1 MNKFDTNELI
11 NCFKMTVDLEGI
23 KKLEEYIKNLEQE
36 NTQLKK
42 QYCER
47 TDCSGRLG
55 NSRKVERLEN
65 TIKELRSWLE
75 EDLKEKYRDAGYR
88 NNIIREVLD
97 KLNELEGG
105 KNE

>member
-1 MNKFDTNELI
+1 MKVIAELYAE
-11 NCFKMTVDLEGI
+11 NDRLER
-23 KKLEEYIKNLEQE
+23 E
-36 NTQLKK
+36 NNQLKK

-65 TIKELRSWLE
+65 TIKKLRSWLE

>member
-1 MNKFDTNELI
+1 MKIIAELYAE
-11 NCFKMTVDLEGI
+11 NDRLER
-23 KKLEEYIKNLEQE
+23 E
-36 NTQLKK
+36 NNQLKK